1 MMDTGNLASNT
12 GEGPL
17 WIIGSLVF
25 CEIKWINFDGPIWKH
40 PIPYCKQ
47 FLLATHFSAIATNL
61 TGFCLTSIVDCRM
74 KIKLNQY

>member
-25 CEIKWINFDGPIWKH
+25 
-40 PIPYCKQ
+40 
-47 FLLATHFSAIATNL
+47 L
-61 TGFCLTSIVDCRM
+61 
-74 KIKLNQY
+74 KIKVGGNHKRRVLFEKNVNSLEVEKINQKLQT